1 MSAKQRMLYCF
12 IILIGLGVAN
22 PVQTQQTVKITLD
35 TGAVLYAGLENVNW
49 LSFANSELDFQSPVY
64 DAIRGRVTLQGTLV
78 SINGAVTTLFDI
90 TRLFVRA
97 QLPLFEGFS
106 PRITIGKNTIT
117 WGMGAFFN
125 AGNLFFGEAGSSGM
139 LTTVS
144 ALSRNETDWLAVLY
158 MPVGVFSFIEC
169 VLHVPLSEYTIVASP
184 QGNLMLPIA
193 QSAGTQSMYGVRWY
207 ADFEALA
214 LEAAWNYKETD
225 NTHKVAIS
233 AASALGSVELYSSLN
248 CVIPY
253 EQPCVSGGILILN
266 FIPGID
272 ATSVRFECLVQPEK
286 PWSQT
291 ELSEEMRQS
300 GYPYGLHILA
310 DIAFG
315 FDTISFTTRT
325 LYSPIDS
332 SALFVLTVLWK
343 PYHGLWYYVSSTF
356 NAGGQGTLYESWTQS
371 SWSVIGG
378 LRMIF

>member
-106 PRITIGKNTIT
+106 PRITVGKNTIT

-169 VLHVPLSEYTIVASP
+169 VLHVPLSEYTIVSSP

-193 QSAGTQSMYGVRWY
+193 QSAGTQSMYG
-207 ADFEALA
+207 
-214 LEAAWNYKETD
+214 
-225 NTHKVAIS
+225 
-233 AASALGSVELYSSLN
+233 
-248 CVIPY
+248 
-253 EQPCVSGGILILN
+253 
-266 FIPGID
+266 
-272 ATSVRFECLVQPEK
+272 
-286 PWSQT
+286 
-291 ELSEEMRQS
+291 
-300 GYPYGLHILA
+300 
-310 DIAFG
+310 
-315 FDTISFTTRT
+315 
-325 LYSPIDS
+325 
-332 SALFVLTVLWK
+332 
-343 PYHGLWYYVSSTF
+343 
-356 NAGGQGTLYESWTQS
+356 
-371 SWSVIGG
+371 
-378 LRMIF
+378 